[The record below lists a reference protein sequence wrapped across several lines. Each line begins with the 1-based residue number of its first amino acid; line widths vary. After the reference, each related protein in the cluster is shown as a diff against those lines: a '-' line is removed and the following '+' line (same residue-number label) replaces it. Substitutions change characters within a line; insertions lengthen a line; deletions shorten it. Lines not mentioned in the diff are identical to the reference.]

1 MWSTRIRRRQKKRKT
16 VRMMPIGSWGGK
28 TRSIQLGTDKA
39 SSNIDSLGS
48 IGRGLSLVEKELVL
62 VGRVL
67 DLKSTTGL
75 VLGLT
80 SMSVLLLFLL
90 RKMGFGDAVEK
101 MRKKSLASL
110 TIFLSNQNLMMV
122 FLRWRPRGHWTC
134 WTGRQVIYLH
144 VYLHDLHD
152 LHDLRLWQDTSLNMK
167 LWCYLF
173 KLKLIFLNSSLKASH
188 IHWIIFNIWK
198 SSWFPNHSE

>member
-1 MWSTRIRRRQKKRKT
+1 M
-16 VRMMPIGSWGGK
+16 
-28 TRSIQLGTDKA
+28 
-39 SSNIDSLGS
+39 
-48 IGRGLSLVEKELVL
+48 VEKELVL

-80 SMSVLLLFLL
+80 SMSVLLLLL

-122 FLRWRPRGHWTC
+122 FLRWRPRGH
-134 WTGRQVIYLH
+134 
-144 VYLHDLHD
+144 
-152 LHDLRLWQDTSLNMK
+152 
-167 LWCYLF
+167 
-173 KLKLIFLNSSLKASH
+173 
-188 IHWIIFNIWK
+188 
-198 SSWFPNHSE
+198 

>member
-1 MWSTRIRRRQKKRKT
+1 M
-16 VRMMPIGSWGGK
+16 
-28 TRSIQLGTDKA
+28 
-39 SSNIDSLGS
+39 
-48 IGRGLSLVEKELVL
+48 VEKELVL

-80 SMSVLLLFLL
+80 SMSVLLLLLL

-122 FLRWRPRGHWTC
+122 FLRWRPRGH
-134 WTGRQVIYLH
+134 
-144 VYLHDLHD
+144 
-152 LHDLRLWQDTSLNMK
+152 
-167 LWCYLF
+167 
-173 KLKLIFLNSSLKASH
+173 
-188 IHWIIFNIWK
+188 
-198 SSWFPNHSE
+198 